1 MTFLPLFSLFSMIS
15 WVIFRLLTLQKEGK
29 KEKKETKYIAAYTP
43 LWQTLHKRTVK
54 DKKKKTPQ
62 NHHQSAPAERCSGIE
77 DVWLQPWL
85 TASSRR
91 YSQLEV

>member
-1 MTFLPLFSLFSMIS
+1 M
-15 WVIFRLLTLQKEGK
+15 KES
-29 KEKKETKYIAAYTP
+29 TCNAAYTP
-43 LWQTLHKRTVK
+43 LWHTLRKRTVK